1 MRQIQCRAG
10 SVDPGVKA
18 IAPAPHLTV
27 NDFTHLITQEI
38 ANALGLPREGRHMR
52 LLGSLVGK
60 TTGRLAT
67 LAVAFDADVETRG
80 FRAAAERF
88 AGPFIEGYDVSGVD
102 KVPVSGPLIIAANHP
117 GVSDALVI
125 TAALPREDSRLVIS
139 DVPLIRALPHG
150 AEAFIPVSGHPDDH
164 VRALRQMLQHL
175 EKGGAVILFPGTYLT
190 PDPAQSWL
198 EKDTKTVASF
208 DNWSP
213 SIVLALR
220 RVSGCLIQPAIVSGV
235 IAPRFARH
243 PLTHLV
249 AAPRGW
255 ERQRMAEMLQVMA
268 QIRRLDRLGLRPRLS
283 FGEPISAADLDGADD
298 REKAMDKVRARMRAL
313 LEAHQADTWAG

>member
-1 MRQIQCRAG
+1 MRQIQCKAG
-10 SVDPGVKA
+10 AVDAGVKA
-18 IAPAPHLTV
+18 MAPAAPLTV
-27 NDFTHLITQEI
+27 DDFTHLITQEV
-38 ANALGLPREGRHMR
+38 ANALGLPRDGRHMR
-52 LLGSLVGK
+52 LLGPLVGRA
-60 TTGRLAT
+60 TGRLAC
-67 LAVAFDADVETRG
+67 LAVAFDADVASRG
-80 FRAAAERF
+80 FRAAADRF

-102 KVPVSGPLIIAANHP
+102 KVPASGPLIIAANHP

-125 TAALPREDSRLVIS
+125 AAALPREDSKLVIS

-164 VRALRQMLQHL
+164 VRALRQMLRHL
-175 EKGGAVILFPGTYLT
+175 ENGGTVILFPSTYLT

-198 EKDTKTVASF
+198 EKDTTTAASF

-213 SIVLALR
+213 SIALALR
-220 RVSGCLIQPAIVSGV
+220 RVSGCRIQPAIVSGV

-243 PLTHLV
+243 PLTYLV
-249 AAPRGW
+249 PAPRGW

-268 QIRRLDRLGLRPRLS
+268 QIRRQDRLGLRPRLS
-283 FGEPISAADLDGADD
+283 FGEPISAADLDGARD
-298 REKAMDKVRARMRAL
+298 REKAMVEVRARVGAL